1 MQEISNVRSH
11 LNSLPDIQ
19 NSGIMN
25 RLNKEGTKWPRN
37 AVSYMIVNASNVA
50 SAIFAIWIQQNV
62 AIMRKVHWTEF
73 GKDSPEY
80 RAIRVDGI
88 IDETMDPK
96 EYLYDDE
103 ETLGSNDDDI
113 MDDDDLFPFM
123 RGNR

>member
-1 MQEISNVRSH
+1 MAEKRCVLYDRECIECGECNLCDLDPTKICDNCGKCIG
-11 LNSLPDIQ
+11 LNL
-19 NSGIMN
+19 
-25 RLNKEGTKWPRN
+25 
-37 AVSYMIVNASNVA
+37 
-50 SAIFAIWIQQNV
+50 
-62 AIMRKVHWTEF
+62 

-80 RAIRVDGI
+80 RAIRIDGI